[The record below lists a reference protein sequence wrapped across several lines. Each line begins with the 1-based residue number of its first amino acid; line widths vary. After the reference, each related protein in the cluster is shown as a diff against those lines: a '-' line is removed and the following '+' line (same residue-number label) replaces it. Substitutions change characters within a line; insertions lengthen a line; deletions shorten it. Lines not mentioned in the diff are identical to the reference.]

1 MSQGAL
7 SSRQKERLGLQVN
20 VAYLM
25 FQVDSEV
32 RLKWLLLHF
41 ARKTWITENT
51 FSVELCKN
59 VQMWPLEK
67 RKRCYHMNTS
77 WFFDTNK

>member
-20 VAYLM
+20 VTYLM

-41 ARKTWITENT
+41 ARKT
-51 FSVELCKN
+51 
-59 VQMWPLEK
+59 
-67 RKRCYHMNTS
+67 
-77 WFFDTNK
+77 